1 MANKK
6 VLEIYNILFSDFGSQ
21 GWWPADTDFEVIIG
35 AILTQNTNWKNVE
48 KAIINLKNEKL
59 LTVRK
64 LSKISLSKLERL
76 IKPSGFFRQKAKR
89 IKDFLFFVEK
99 KYKGSIE
106 KLLSRDKEALRS
118 ELLLQKGIGPETADS
133 IVLYAAH
140 KPSFVI
146 DAYTKRIF
154 SRLGLIKTTD
164 YSQVKS
170 FFEMSLPNETQLFKE
185 YHALIVELAK
195 RYCRK
200 KPLCIGC
207 PVKKGCK
214 YKFN

>member
-1 MANKK
+1 MPNKK
-6 VLEIYNILFSDFGSQ
+6 ILEIYHLLFSEFGPQ
-21 GWWPADTDFEVIIG
+21 GWWPAETDFEVIIG

-48 KAIINLKNEKL
+48 KAIINIKKEKL
-59 LTVRK
+59 LTARK
-64 LSKISLSKLERL
+64 LSKISLSKLECL

-89 IKDFLFFVEK
+89 IKEFLFFVEK
-99 KYKGSIE
+99 KYKGSIK
-106 KLLSRDKEALRS
+106 KLLSLNKVSLRN

-140 KPSFVI
+140 KPSFVV

-154 SRLGLIKTTD
+154 SRLGLIKADD
-164 YSQVKS
+164 YLQVKN
-170 FFEMSLPNETQLFKE
+170 FFETNLPSETQLFKE

-195 RYCRK
+195 RHCRK
-200 KPLCIGC
+200 KPSCSGC
-207 PVKKGCK
+207 PLKKSCK